1 MKMKRILGVIIVCAL
16 VISSLGA
23 CGQKKTQDTVVSEK
37 ATTENNEI
45 TENVDTTV
53 DPFGKYEDEITVT
66 SVRTLD
72 STVKFE
78 DGNPDRASL
87 KENIWQRA
95 YKEQLGINL
104 EYLWTPSTEQYN
116 AKWNVAMASGDIP
129 DCAVVDA
136 ITYKTLVEADMV
148 EDMTDIFE
156 KYASDS
162 YKQAVADENNLS
174 MNYMT
179 FDGRLLG
186 LPQTGTQADGVTLM
200 FIRKDWLDKV
210 NMAVPTTIEELKKVA
225 KAFQEA
231 KLGGENTVGI
241 AAGNSIE
248 PGIHCLK
255 GIMEGYKAYYDIWVK
270 NDKNELVYG
279 TITDQMREAVLEL
292 QKMYKEGIFPTDLA
306 TLDNSLA
313 GESVVSGQCGITF
326 GTFWAPLSSI
336 SDSAKA
342 DENADWIV
350 CSLPTSDGSAF
361 TSSASAA
368 PSGYIFVKKGCK
380 NPEAI
385 VKIMNLGFKMYESA
399 DKNYNTDDNGFE
411 VFKFR
416 FAYNAEVPWKN
427 LNCQIAVAEA
437 LQSGDTSKLSAN
449 DKNSYDQVVAGM
461 NGDRNGIGMLL
472 TFGPESTFA
481 MIGKLKEENR
491 IVVNE
496 YQAIVTETMTNKG
509 TDLKANLDAAIY
521 KVIMGD
527 DISVFDKAIETWKKT
542 GGDQITQEVNEW
554 YSQK

>member
-1 MKMKRILGVIIVCAL
+1 MKMKRMLGVIAVCAL
-16 VISSLGA
+16 IVSSMGA
-23 CGQKKTQDTVVSEK
+23 CGQKNAQDTDVKEDVSTSGNE
-37 ATTENNEI
+37 TTGSKDI
-45 TENVDTTV
+45 VA
-53 DPFGKYEDEITVT
+53 DPLGKYEDEITIT
-66 SVRTLD
+66 CVRTLD

-87 KENIWQRA
+87 EENIWQRA

-104 EYLWTPSTEQYN
+104 EYLWTPTTEQYN
-116 AKWNVAMASGDIP
+116 AKWNAAMATNDIP

-136 ITYKTLVEADMV
+136 ITYKALVEADMV

-156 KYASDS
+156 EYASDA
-162 YKQAVADENNLS
+162 YKQAVADENSLS

-179 FDGRLLG
+179 FNGRLLG

-210 NMAVPTTIEELKKVA
+210 NMEVPTTMEELRNVA

-231 KLGGENTVGI
+231 KLGGEKTVGI
-241 AAGNSIE
+241 AACNSVG
-248 PGIHCLK
+248 PGIHAMK

-270 NDKNELVYG
+270 DENGGLVYG
-279 TITDQMREAVLEL
+279 SITEQMREAVLEL
-292 QKMYKEGIFPTDLA
+292 QKMYKEGLLPTDLA
-306 TLDNSLA
+306 TLDGSLA
-313 GESVVSGQCGITF
+313 GESVVAGQCGITF
-326 GTFWAPLSSI
+326 GTFWAPLNSI

-342 DENADWIV
+342 DENAEWIV
-350 CSLPTSDGSAF
+350 CGLPTSDGSSF
-361 TSSASAA
+361 TTSASAT

-385 VKIMNLGFKMYESA
+385 VKMMNLGYKIIESA
-399 DKNYNTDDNGFE
+399 DKNYNADDNGFE
-411 VFKFR
+411 AFKFR
-416 FAYNAEVPWKN
+416 FAYNAEIPWKN
-427 LNCQIAVAEA
+427 LNCQIAIADA
-437 LQSGDTSKLSAN
+437 LPSGDTSKLSSN
-449 DKNSYDQVVAGM
+449 DKNAYDQVLAGM

-472 TFGPESTFA
+472 TFGPESTFS
-481 MIGKLKEENR
+481 MIGTLKEENR

-496 YQAIVTETMTNKG
+496 YQALVTETMSSIGNDIKT
-509 TDLKANLDAAIY
+509 NLDAAIY